1 MNQQTSTQI
10 FVNGECANVQV
21 KDLILGINHLMT
33 QIEKPQLIT
42 VIRVILPDP
51 FLLKALFSFDVSLP
65 AIQTLF
71 DAIAIG
77 IKIELVVHRQLLPM
91 LSVDSLVS
99 LPVEIT
105 DHKGLPVEPIT
116 SSIID
121 YSDVA
126 LLEHCWLLT
135 VDKPLVTYL
144 AREHIQR
151 HKISFITKKGGLAN
165 ALGKNRWL
173 RRRHTEN

>member
-1 MNQQTSTQI
+1 MNSQASTQI
-10 FVNGECANVQV
+10 VVNGECANVQV
-21 KDLILGINHLMT
+21 KDLQHGINHLMA
-33 QIEKPQLIT
+33 QLDKPQLIT
-42 VIRVILPDP
+42 AIRVILPDP
-51 FLLKALFSFDVSLP
+51 YLLKSLFSFDVSSS

-77 IKIELVVHRQLLPM
+77 IRIELVVHRQLLPM

-99 LPVEIT
+99 LPVEIM
-105 DHKGLPVEPIT
+105 DHKGFAVEPIT
-116 SSIID
+116 TSIID

-135 VDKPLVTYL
+135 VDKPMVTYL

-151 HKISFITKKGGLAN
+151 HKISLITKKGGLAN
-165 ALGKNRWL
+165 ALGKNRWI
-173 RRRHTEN
+173 RRHHSEN